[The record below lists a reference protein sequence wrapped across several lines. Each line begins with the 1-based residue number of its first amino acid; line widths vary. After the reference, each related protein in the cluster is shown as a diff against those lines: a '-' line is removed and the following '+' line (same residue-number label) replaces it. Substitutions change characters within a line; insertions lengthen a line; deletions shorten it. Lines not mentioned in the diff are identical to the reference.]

1 MSKEITPKFLLEL
14 ANRRKWL
21 LILPTVACFLLSVLL
36 YLTLPK
42 FYESSSLILV
52 HPSELSRDFIRGMV
66 EYDVSTDLQNIE
78 EQIYSR
84 NWMERVV
91 RKLNPALESAEG
103 QEFDELVYRMLNR
116 VYVETRGRTSFT
128 ISYNGKDAETVY
140 NVVQLL
146 TDMFIGENVAQ
157 MAKADADAAFYL
169 DEEIATIEKELSTKE
184 ANLAAYKQQHM
195 GELPEQIE
203 PNQRML
209 ERLQMQQQLH
219 GENLRDA
226 RNRQLILE
234 SQLMGLGEAGGG
246 VGDPLID
253 ELLQARRVLEDLKQ
267 QYTDNHPDVINA
279 QARIAIL
286 EEQLENRAA
295 PDAEGRA
302 AGNDQ
307 PLAQANTYNLA
318 LRSEL
323 ENVKLTIRRL
333 EDEEVRRRQEI
344 GRFEGRV
351 EAAFDRQQELTQLT
365 RDYENLEE
373 YYRTLLDKK
382 LNTRLSSRV
391 LQTHSAN
398 QYEVLDPPRVPR
410 YPYFPDPIIVLLI
423 GIGCGLVIGSAL
435 IAGLELRNDA
445 FFSSQLLEESMPLPV
460 LATIP
465 VLLDETEQRR
475 RKRKI
480 AYIISTACL
489 VLLALCCVNLF
500 LVDLVGI
507 LRDFLNFVIQ

>member
-1 MSKEITPKFLLEL
+1 MSRDITPQYLLEL
-14 ANRRKWL
+14 AIRHKWL

-42 FYESSSLILV
+42 FYQSSSLILV
-52 HPSELSRDFIRGMV
+52 HPSELSRDFVRGMV

-91 RKLNPALESAEG
+91 RKLNPTLESGEG
-103 QEFDELVYRMLNR
+103 EEFDKLVYRMLNR
-116 VYVETRGRTSFT
+116 VMVQTRGRTSFT
-128 ISYNGKDAETVY
+128 ISYSGKDAETVY

-146 TDMFIGENVAQ
+146 TDTFIEENVAQ
-157 MAKADADAAFYL
+157 MAKADADAAFNL
-169 DEEIATIEKELSTKE
+169 DEEIGTVEQELSTKE
-184 ANLAAYKQQHM
+184 ANLAAYKQRHM

-209 ERLQMQQQLH
+209 ERLQMQQQLN

-234 SQLMGLGEAGGG
+234 SQLMGLGETGGG

-253 ELLQARRVLEDLKQ
+253 ELLQARETLEELKQ
-267 QYTDNHPDVINA
+267 RYTDNHPDVINA
-279 QARIAIL
+279 QARIVIL

-295 PDAEGRA
+295 PATEGRA
-302 AGNDQ
+302 SEGDQ
-307 PLAQANTYNLA
+307 PLTQANAYTIT

-344 GRFEGRV
+344 GRIEGRV
-351 EAAFDRQQELTQLT
+351 EAAFNRQQELTQLT

-373 YYRTLLDKK
+373 YYRTLLDRK

-391 LQTHSAN
+391 LRTHSAN

-410 YPYFPDPIIVLLI
+410 HPYSPDPIRILLL
-423 GIGCGLVIGSAL
+423 GIGCGLAIGCAL

-445 FFSSQLLEESMPLPV
+445 FFSSQLLEESMPYAV

-465 VLLDETEQRR
+465 ILLDETEQRQ

-480 AYIISTACL
+480 VYIVSTVCL
-489 VLLALCCVNLF
+489 MVLALCCVNLF
-500 LVDLVGI
+500 LVDMVGI
-507 LRDFLNFVIQ
+507 LRDFLNSVIV